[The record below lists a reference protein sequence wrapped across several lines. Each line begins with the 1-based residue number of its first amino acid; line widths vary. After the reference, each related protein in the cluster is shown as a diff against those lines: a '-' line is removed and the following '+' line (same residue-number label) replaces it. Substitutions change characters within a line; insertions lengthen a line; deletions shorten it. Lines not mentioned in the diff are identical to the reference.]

1 MKVTRFTSFDALSV
15 AAAALLMRHL
25 QAESN
30 KPFGVMLSGGKT
42 PIAAYRTV
50 QRAGIRASKSLHIL
64 FSDER
69 MTPPD
74 SRESNFGNASGMIA
88 SLKIPE
94 PRVLRV
100 HTELKLEAAAERYD
114 RDLAAFF
121 KRGGRIPLGLLGL
134 GADGHTASMFTMEDV
149 QAPARKGELKYARA
163 VHRFNGYD
171 RVTVTSHVLERIERA
186 VFLVSGPE
194 KQAVV
199 ARLLQS
205 PEALPAGAAVSKTP
219 HVELWMAV

>member
-1 MKVTRFTSFDALSV
+1 MKVTRFTSFDSLSV

-25 QAESN
+25 QEESN
-30 KPFGVMLSGGKT
+30 KPVGIMLSGGKT

-50 QRAGIRASKSLHIL
+50 QRAGIRASDSVYIV

-69 MTPPD
+69 MTAAD

-94 PRVLRV
+94 QRVLRV
-100 HTELKLEAAAERYD
+100 HTELKLDAAAEQYD
-114 RDLAAFF
+114 RDLAGFF

-149 QAPARKGELKYARA
+149 QAPGHKGELKYARA

-171 RVTVTSHVLERIERA
+171 RVTVTSHVLARIERA

-205 PEALPAGAAVSKTP
+205 PETLPAGAAVSKTP

>member
-1 MKVTRFTSFDALSV
+1 MKVTRFTSFEALST

-25 QAESN
+25 QADSPE
-30 KPFGVMLSGGKT
+30 PFGVMLSGGKT
-42 PIAAYRTV
+42 PIAAYKTV
-50 QRAGIRASKSLHIL
+50 QRAGVKASEPLHIL

-69 MTPPD
+69 MTPP
-74 SRESNFGNASGMIA
+74 ESGENNFGNAAGMIK
-88 SLKIPE
+88 SLKIPD

-100 HTELKLEAAAERYD
+100 HTELKLDAAAERYD
-114 RDLAAFF
+114 RDLGAFF
-121 KRGGRIPLGLLGL
+121 KSGGRISLGFLGL

-149 QAPARKGELKYARA
+149 QAPERKGELTYARA

-205 PEALPAGAAVSKTP
+205 PETLPAGAAVSKTAR
-219 HVELWMAV
+219 VELWMAV